1 MDKKENNLFVFFVI
15 IIVLI
20 SFQIKISE
28 AQQRHRIGECQPVY
42 GDYTSGAIEQ
52 PYGAHRI
59 IRTQEEAR
67 LLLEKFFSSNG
78 NIKNIRIG
86 RIKEKPHFYEAEI
99 LNNQNIL
106 IDLIIIDKRTGRLR
120 SVY

>member
-1 MDKKENNLFVFFVI
+1 MDKKDKSIIVFFII
-15 IIVLI
+15 IIVLM
-20 SFQIKISE
+20 SVKIETVES
-28 AQQRHRIGECQPVY
+28 QQRHRMGDRQPVY

-52 PYGAHRI
+52 PYGAHRSVK
-59 IRTQEEAR
+59 TQEEAR

-78 NIKNIRIG
+78 STNNIKIG
-86 RIKEKPHFYEAEI
+86 RIKEMQNFFEAEI
-99 LNNQNIL
+99 LDNQNIL